1 MKAWRYLS
9 DHSIWPQE
17 GGFKVQCCAQGP
29 EYSLPGH
36 GHVRVVKAGAPS
48 GMQVSSGS
56 LYSRVWAEPG
66 LRLTAGWVLWAT
78 SLQVPHPTI
87 VSSIPPFSLQA
98 SPSQAPEPVCAREVS
113 SCCLGLMHEPGA
125 KGVCGAG
132 SSPSVF
138 PSSALSLP
146 APFLSHLLE
155 LPLASSNHIPGAFE
169 SQGEDRAEEVW
180 G

>member
-113 SCCLGLMHEPGA
+113 SCCLGLMHEPGGQGCVRGGFQPQRLPLLGPLSA
-125 KGVCGAG
+125 
-132 SSPSVF
+132 SPF
-138 PSSALSLP
+138 PLPSSGA
-146 APFLSHLLE
+146 AFGLLQ
-155 LPLASSNHIPGAFE
+155 PHS
-169 SQGEDRAEEVW
+169 W
-180 G
+180 GF